1 MNKQGKSVLT
11 KLVAMMMALIMC
23 VGTLFAQEVSHV
35 KAITVYLIGD
45 STVCEYGDDS
55 KNYNVERA
63 GWGENISNYFND
75 NVNFVNLAISGRSAR
90 SFTYEA
96 KYQQLLKNIKS
107 GDYVFIQF
115 GHNDQKEDDL
125 TLEDTSKRY
134 RHSSP
139 VGDETVEGS
148 FAYYL
153 YTYYIKVAQEKGAIP
168 VLVTPI
174 VRREFEGGKVKD
186 SHYSV
191 VEGEKAISYDD
202 AMRQLAKK
210 LNVTLIDLNAKTE
223 ALYNELGEEVT
234 IGFHALYN
242 SNKGDK
248 VDNTHL
254 NDIGS
259 QKVAGLVAEAI
270 KASHLALKNELK
282 EEVAR
287 TTHIYIVGDSTAC
300 EYGDDTANYIIE
312 RAGWGESLDHYF
324 NHNDVTVV
332 NLALSGRSSR
342 SFTYEKN
349 YETLKKE
356 LKAGDYLFIQF
367 GHNDEKTDDTTSS
380 ETSKLYR
387 HTSPIG
393 DEKTEGSYQY
403 YLYNYY
409 IKLAEEKGAT
419 PVLITPIV
427 RRKFEDGKVKD
438 SHYSVVENEKFMS
451 YDDAMRN
458 LSEKLDITLLDLNAR
473 TEALY
478 NALGEERSVY
488 LHAIYNANKGNKV
501 DNTHLNNYGSN
512 VVADLVAEEICK
524 SNLNLR
530 KFIAPA
536 TLLNEVVK

>member
-1 MNKQGKSVLT
+1 MRKQGKGILISFMATVIVLT
-11 KLVAMMMALIMC
+11 MC
-23 VGTLFAQEVSHV
+23 VGSLFAQDVS
-35 KAITVYLIGD
+35 KKTTVYLIGD

-55 KNYNVERA
+55 KNYDIERA
-63 GWGENISNYFND
+63 GWGENIGSYFND
-75 NVNFVNLAISGRSAR
+75 NVSFVNLAISGRSAR

-96 KYQQLLKNIKS
+96 NYQQFLKGIKA

-115 GHNDQKEDDL
+115 GHNDQKADDL

-139 VGDETVEGS
+139 IGDETVEGS
-148 FAYYL
+148 FSYYL
-153 YTYYIKVAQEKGAIP
+153 YTYYIKVAKEKGATP

-174 VRREFEGGKVKD
+174 VRREFKDGKVQD
-186 SHYSV
+186 LHYSV
-191 VEGEKAISYDD
+191 IEGENTVSYDD
-202 AMRQLAKK
+202 AMRQLAKR
-210 LNVTLIDLNAKTE
+210 LNVAMIDLNAKTQ

-242 SNKGDK
+242 SNKENK

-259 QKVAGLVAEAI
+259 QKVAGLVAQAI
-270 KASHLALKNELK
+270 KESKLPLKDNLKNQ
-282 EEVAR
+282 VSR

-300 EYGDDTANYIIE
+300 EYGDDSKNYNIE

-324 NHNDVTVV
+324 NHNDVSII
-332 NLALSGRSSR
+332 NLAMSGRSSR
-342 SFTYEKN
+342 SFTYEEN
-349 YETLKKE
+349 YQTLKDK
-356 LKAGDYLFIQF
+356 LQAGDYLFIQF
-367 GHNDEKTDDTTSS
+367 GHNDEKADDLNSK

-387 HTSPIG
+387 HTSPLG
-393 DEKTEGSYQY
+393 DEKTKGSFEY

-419 PVLITPIV
+419 PVLLTPIV
-427 RRKFEDGKVKD
+427 RRNFVGDKIVDD
-438 SHYSVVENEKFMS
+438 HYSVVENEKAVG
-451 YDDAMRN
+451 YDDVMRN
-458 LSEKLDITLLDLNAR
+458 LAKKSNVTLLDLNER

-478 NALGEERSVY
+478 NTLGEERSVY

-501 DNTHLNNYGSN
+501 DNTHLNMYGSN

-524 SNLNLR
+524 SNLALR
-530 KFIAPA
+530 RFIAPA
-536 TLLNEVVK
+536 TLLNEVAK